1 MSASIGLSRRSRRTR
16 RVVQRVVLYAVLIA
30 IAATTIM
37 PFFWM
42 VSSSMKDRTKIFAYP
57 PQLIPDPFV
66 FQNYVDA
73 WNAISFGRFML
84 NTLKIAVLS
93 VGGQLIFASMA
104 GYGFARFQFPL
115 KNLFFSML
123 LAIMMVP
130 GVVNTVPRFL
140 LFRYLGWINTHAP
153 LIVPAVF
160 SSTFGTFLFRQFM
173 LSIPNDLEDAARI
186 DGAGPFSAYWRIFLP
201 LCKPAAAV
209 LATFTFIGTWNAFF
223 EPFIYLTD
231 VEKMTINVGLAFF
244 RSAEGTAWNLLMA
257 GSCITLMPTIIV
269 FLFTQRYFQ
278 QGALLSGLGGT

>member
-1 MSASIGLSRRSRRTR
+1 MSVSIGLPGRSRRAR
-16 RVVQRVVLYAVLIA
+16 RIWSRVVLYAVLIA
-30 IAATTIM
+30 IAATTVM

-42 VSSSMKDRTKIFAYP
+42 ISSSLKERAKIFAYP
-57 PQLIPDPFV
+57 PQWFPDPVV

-73 WNAISFGRFML
+73 WNAIPFGRFIL
-84 NTLKIAVLS
+84 NTLKIALLS
-93 VGGQLIFASMA
+93 VGGQLVFASMA

-123 LAIMMVP
+123 LAVMMVP

-140 LFRYLGWINTHAP
+140 IFRYIGWLNTYAP

-160 SSTFGTFLFRQFM
+160 SCTFGTFLFRQFM
-173 LSIPNDLEDAARI
+173 LTIPQDLEDAARI
-186 DGAGPFSAYWRIFLP
+186 DGAGPFGAYWRIFVP

-223 EPFIYLTD
+223 GPFIYLTD

-244 RSAEGTAWNLLMA
+244 RSEEGVSWNLLMA
-257 GSCITLMPTIIV
+257 GSCITLMPTIVV

-278 QGALLSGLGGT
+278 RGVLLSGLGGT

>member
-1 MSASIGLSRRSRRTR
+1 VA
-16 RVVQRVVLYAVLIA
+16 LYVVLIA
-30 IAATTIM
+30 IAATTMM

-42 VSSSMKDRTKIFAYP
+42 VTSSLKDRSKIFAYP
-57 PQLIPDPFV
+57 PQWIPDPFV
-66 FQNYVDA
+66 FRNYVDA
-73 WNAISFGRFML
+73 WNAIPFGRFIL
-84 NTLKIAVLS
+84 NTLKIALLS
-93 VGGQLIFASMA
+93 VVGQMIFASMA

-115 KNLFFSML
+115 KNLLFSML
-123 LAIMMVP
+123 LAVMMVP
-130 GVVNTVPRFL
+130 SVVNTVPRFL
-140 LFRYLGWINTHAP
+140 IFRYLGWINTHAP

-173 LSIPNDLEDAARI
+173 MSIPQDLEDAARI

-223 EPFIYLTD
+223 GPFIYLTD

-244 RSAEGTAWNLLMA
+244 RSEEGTSWNLLMA
-257 GSCITLMPTIIV
+257 ASCITLVPTFVV

-278 QGALLSGLGGT
+278 RGALISGLGGT